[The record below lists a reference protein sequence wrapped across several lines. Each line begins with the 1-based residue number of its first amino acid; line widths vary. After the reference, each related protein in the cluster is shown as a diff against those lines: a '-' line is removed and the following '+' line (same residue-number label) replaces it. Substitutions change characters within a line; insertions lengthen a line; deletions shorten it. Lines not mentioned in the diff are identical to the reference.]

1 MQLMIYMAQ
10 NPLSYNKEGSA
21 VNMVTSDSIV
31 IMLYSIQEYIQS
43 KRKTTF
49 I

>member
-21 VNMVTSDSIV
+21 VNIN
-31 IMLYSIQEYIQS
+31 IMIDNI
-43 KRKTTF
+43 
-49 I
+49 